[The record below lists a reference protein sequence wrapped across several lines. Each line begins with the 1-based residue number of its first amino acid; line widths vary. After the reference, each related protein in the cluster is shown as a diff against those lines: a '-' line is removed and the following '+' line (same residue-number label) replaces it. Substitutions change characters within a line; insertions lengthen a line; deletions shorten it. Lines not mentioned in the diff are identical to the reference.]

1 MKSKNIPDDIRKKT
15 IKEAQ
20 SEIKDIIEK
29 LESTKTNLEDS
40 IEHYNRMMHLNSYI
54 QTKFTEK
61 SSQIR
66 KSFLLK
72 RKKKSANKLK

>member
-20 SEIKDIIEK
+20 NEIKDIIEK
-29 LESTKTNLEDS
+29 LENNKTNLEDS
-40 IEHYNRMMHLNSYI
+40 IEQYNRMMKLNSYI